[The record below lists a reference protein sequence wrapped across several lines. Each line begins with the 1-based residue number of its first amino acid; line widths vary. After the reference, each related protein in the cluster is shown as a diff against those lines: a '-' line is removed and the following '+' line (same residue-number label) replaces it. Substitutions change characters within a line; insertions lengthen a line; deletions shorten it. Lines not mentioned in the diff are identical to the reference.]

1 LFYLEIFH
9 NQIIKCVICLTT
21 FSQFRS
27 ENGEQPSGTR
37 DLMNKDAPMKLRV
50 EHSIDTTEKVPPAD
64 MAEQAPQKETEKQ
77 IPPKA
82 QLEQVEAKGTAEM
95 DKRSDNTINPEH
107 IRQFQR
113 ESLGGAL
120 KDDVMK
126 PDHVREAFDQVNG
139 PETMKWGAERDRME
153 PEAVKDDIMEQ
164 ESANED
170 TMEPEAVKED
180 AMEKEKTREAS
191 MEPKNKRDDKVQ
203 PEPVKDDIKEPAR
216 ESSSPIEP
224 ENSRTASVVTSSGN
238 TTTSEATVP
247 LESETAVGEILA
259 RTIRYMKDKGIKMD
273 PVMSAFFTSLLHTY
287 CV

>member
-1 LFYLEIFH
+1 
-9 NQIIKCVICLTT
+9 
-21 FSQFRS
+21 
-27 ENGEQPSGTR
+27 
-37 DLMNKDAPMKLRV
+37 MNKDAPMKLRV
-50 EHSIDTTEKVPPAD
+50 EHSIDTTEKVPSTD

-77 IPPKA
+77 TLPKGP
-82 QLEQVEAKGTAEM
+82 LEQVEAKGTADM
-95 DKRSDNTINPEH
+95 DRGSDNTINPEH
-107 IRQFQR
+107 IRQFQQ

-120 KDDVMK
+120 KDDIMK
-126 PDHVREAFDQVNG
+126 PDHVREAFDEVNG

-180 AMEKEKTREAS
+180 AMEKEKTRETS
-191 MEPKNKRDDKVQ
+191 MEPNNKRDDKVQ
-203 PEPVKDDIKEPAR
+203 PEPVRDDIKEPAR

-224 ENSRTASVVTSSGN
+224 ESSRTASVITSSGN
-238 TTTSEATVP
+238 ATTSEATVP

-273 PVMSAFFTSLLHTY
+273 PVMSVIFTTWLIVYILHMYNLLKFKLLCANFDMNTI
-287 CV
+287 